1 MVVKTIVR
9 KNEFYDSVLLMRIM
23 EEANKLRGV
32 TQAAVLMATE
42 LNKEL
47 LRDMNLLTEE
57 VRVASPN
64 DFVIAIKAKNKDE
77 ADEVIGEIENM
88 LRTKQAEAMGEYFPK
103 TLSSALEMM
112 SDANLVV
119 VSVPGE
125 FASREAQRAMEKGLH
140 VFLFSSNVTVVE
152 ELALKQFAREKGL
165 LMMGPDCGTA
175 IINSVV
181 LGFGNIL
188 SKGPI
193 GIVAAAGT
201 GIQQVSTIIHRLGS
215 GVSHALGTGGRDLS
229 QEIGGIT
236 TIDGIKY
243 LEQDDKTEVILLI
256 SKPPSQKVSQKVL
269 ETAKQCE
276 KPIIINFL
284 GIETA
289 NMESADVI
297 PAVTLEDAAYKAVA
311 IAKGEEP
318 REGAF
323 TFPRNQILS
332 IASGEFVKLMPEQK
346 YIRGLF
352 SGGTL
357 CYESLIILKELN
369 GNVYSNKPLTANFR
383 LLDTRTSQMHACID
397 MGAEEFVLGR
407 PHPMIDPT
415 LRKQR
420 ILREARDPRTGTVLL
435 DIVLGYGSHPDPA
448 GALAPVIAQA
458 KREAEK
464 DGRYLPIVASVV
476 GTELDPQHLEEQEE
490 KLKET
495 EVVVLPSNAQATRMA
510 ALITSRGHLQGKLF
524 AGEQ

>member
-1 MVVKTIVR
+1 M
-9 KNEFYDSVLLMRIM
+9 
-23 EEANKLRGV
+23 
-32 TQAAVLMATE
+32 
-42 LNKEL
+42 
-47 LRDMNLLTEE
+47 
-57 VRVASPN
+57 
-64 DFVIAIKAKNKDE
+64 
-77 ADEVIGEIENM
+77 
-88 LRTKQAEAMGEYFPK
+88 
-103 TLSSALEMM
+103 
-112 SDANLVV
+112 
-119 VSVPGE
+119 
-125 FASREAQRAMEKGLH
+125 
-140 VFLFSSNVTVVE
+140 
-152 ELALKQFAREKGL
+152 
-165 LMMGPDCGTA
+165 
-175 IINSVV
+175 
-181 LGFGNIL
+181 
-188 SKGPI
+188 
-193 GIVAAAGT
+193 
-201 GIQQVSTIIHRLGS
+201 
-215 GVSHALGTGGRDLS
+215 
-229 QEIGGIT
+229 
-236 TIDGIKY
+236 
-243 LEQDDKTEVILLI
+243 I

-276 KPIIINFL
+276 KPIIINFS
-284 GIETA
+284 GVETT
-289 NMESADVI
+289 NIKSADVI

-318 REGAF
+318 REVVF
-323 TFPRNQILS
+323 TFPRDQILS
-332 IASGEFVKLMPEQK
+332 IASGEFVKLAPEQK

-357 CYESLIILKELN
+357 CYESLVILKELI
-369 GNVYSNKPLTANFR
+369 GNVYLNKPLAPNLK
-383 LLDTRTSQMHACID
+383 LLDTRISQMHTCID